1 MMSGSI
7 QRSTSV
13 VIGANGPTPSN
24 GVSLSP
30 TSSLQSP
37 LQIFVRAK
45 KRINDVFGE
54 LELYINEA
62 HKFLLGWFKTFLLIL
77 FYRIYYY
84 FSIFLISSSTQGQ

>member
-62 HKFLLGWFKTFLLIL
+62 HKFLLGWTFFL
-77 FYRIYYY
+77 FIH
-84 FSIFLISSSTQGQ
+84 FI

>member
-1 MMSGSI
+1 MSGSI

-30 TSSLQSP
+30 TSSSLQSP

-62 HKFLLGWFKTFLLIL
+62 HKFLLGCFQT
-77 FYRIYYY
+77 
-84 FSIFLISSSTQGQ
+84 